1 MDLVQLPPGLIL
13 EDDLLCSG
21 VNLDVHSE
29 TLSLLVLAEQV
40 PQLVTIDLYR
50 RDLQLEALPKLIR

>member
-13 EDDLLCSG
+13 EDDLLCAW

-29 TLSLLVLAEQV
+29 TLSLLVLAEQI
-40 PQLVTIDLYR
+40 PQLVTVDFYR
-50 RDLQLEALPKLIR
+50 RDLQLEALSKLVL